1 MRHRAT
7 DAPIALARVPVEDRR
22 CNRRDMM
29 KDPYQTL
36 GVRRTASADE
46 IKRSYRRL
54 AKKLHPDV
62 NPDKRVEQQF
72 RDVTAAYDLLSDPAK
87 RARFDRGEI
96 DAAGAERG
104 FSYTRGDGGGRTR
117 AGEEDVFVEDIIS
130 EMFRARRGGGRSARA
145 ARGSD
150 ASFTLPVPFL
160 EAVLGAKK
168 RVTLADGKTLDVTVP
183 SGIDSG
189 QTLRLKGQ
197 GNPGSG
203 GAPDGD
209 ALIEIQIE
217 PHPVFTRKARD
228 IHSELPVT
236 LQEAVLGGSVTVP
249 TVHGP
254 VALKVPPGSNSGT
267 TLRLKG
273 KGLPARGLMPA
284 GDQYVKLR
292 VVLPDPPDPALKRFL
307 ETWSPTQSYTVRNE
321 PGMG

>member
-1 MRHRAT
+1 
-7 DAPIALARVPVEDRR
+7 
-22 CNRRDMM
+22 M

-72 RDVTAAYDLLSDPAK
+72 REVTEAYELLSDATK

-96 DAAGAERG
+96 DASGSERG
-104 FSYTRGDGGGRTR
+104 PSYTRRDAGGGRR
-117 AGEEDVFVEDIIS
+117 PPKPGEDDVFVEDIIS
-130 EMFRARRGGGRSARA
+130 ELFRARRGGGAGA
-145 ARGSD
+145 AGGGRGSHGPAKGSD
-150 ASFTLPVPFL
+150 ATFTLRVPFL

-168 RVTLADGKTLDVTVP
+168 RVTLADDKTLDITVP
-183 SGIDSG
+183 IGIESG

-197 GNPGSG
+197 GNPGG
-203 GAPDGD
+203 GGGPNGD

-217 PHPVFTRKARD
+217 PHAAFTRRERD
-228 IHSELPVT
+228 IHGEVAVSLP
-236 LQEAVLGGSVTVP
+236 EAVLGGSVTVP

-273 KGLPARGLMPA
+273 KGLPAHGATPA

-292 VVLPDPPDPALKRFL
+292 VVLPDPPDAELTRFL
-307 ETWSPTQSYTVRNE
+307 ETWSLDHGYTVR
-321 PGMG
+321 PDPSAQ

>member
-1 MRHRAT
+1 MMR
-7 DAPIALARVPVEDRR
+7 
-22 CNRRDMM
+22 
-29 KDPYQTL
+29 DPYQTL

-96 DAAGAERG
+96 DASGAERG
-104 FSYTRGDGGGRTR
+104 FSYTRRDAGGGRPR
-117 AGEEDVFVEDIIS
+117 PGGDDVFVEDIIS
-130 EMFRARRGGGRSARA
+130 EMFRSRRGGGRSARV

-168 RVTLADGKTLDVTVP
+168 RVTLADGKTLDITVP
-183 SGIDSG
+183 PGIDSG

-236 LQEAVLGGSVTVP
+236 LQEAVLGGGVTVP

-267 TLRLKG
+267 TLRLRG
-273 KGLPARGLMPA
+273 KGSPANGALPA

-292 VVLPDPPDPALKRFL
+292 IVLPDPPDPALTRFL
-307 ETWSPTQSYTVRNE
+307 ETWSPARPYTVRNE
-321 PGMG
+321 PGTS

>member
-1 MRHRAT
+1 
-7 DAPIALARVPVEDRR
+7 
-22 CNRRDMM
+22 M

-36 GVRRTASADE
+36 GLRRTASADE

-72 RDVTAAYDLLSDPAK
+72 REVTAAYDLLSDPAK

-96 DAAGAERG
+96 DASGAERG
-104 FSYTRGDGGGRTR
+104 FSYTKRDAGGRR
-117 AGEEDVFVEDIIS
+117 RGAKAGDDDIFVEDIIS
-130 EMFRARRGGGRSARA
+130 EMFRARR
-145 ARGSD
+145 ARGVD
-150 ASFTLPVPFL
+150 ATFTLEVPFL

-168 RVTLADGKTLDVTVP
+168 RVTLAEGKTLDVTIP
-183 SGIDSG
+183 PGIESG

-197 GNPGSG
+197 GGPGSG

-209 ALIEIQIE
+209 ALIEVQIG
-217 PHPVFTRKARD
+217 PHPDFRRVGRD
-228 IHSELPVT
+228 IHSELPVS
-236 LQEAVLGGSVTVP
+236 LPEAVLGASITVA

-254 VALKVPPGSNSGT
+254 VALRVPPASNSGT

-273 KGLPARGLMPA
+273 KGLPARAATPA

-292 VVLPDPPDPALKRFL
+292 VVLPDPPDAELIRFL
-307 ETWSPTQSYTVRNE
+307 EAWSPTHRYAVRHDPTE
-321 PGMG
+321 R

>member
-1 MRHRAT
+1 MR
-7 DAPIALARVPVEDRR
+7 
-22 CNRRDMM
+22 
-29 KDPYQTL
+29 DPYQTL

-72 RDVTAAYDLLSDPAK
+72 REVTAAYDLLSDPSK

-96 DAAGAERG
+96 DASGVERG
-104 FSYTRGDGGGRTR
+104 FTYTRRDAGGRRRGTKPD
-117 AGEEDVFVEDIIS
+117 ENDVFVEDIIA
-130 EMFRARRGGGRSARA
+130 EMFRSRRGGNRSTGA
-145 ARGSD
+145 ARGAD
-150 ASFTLPVPFL
+150 ATFTLEVPFL

-168 RVTLADGKTLDVTVP
+168 RVTLAEGKTLDVTIP
-183 SGIDSG
+183 SGIESG

-197 GNPGSG
+197 GGPGSA

-209 ALIEIQIE
+209 ALIEVQVE
-217 PHPVFTRKARD
+217 AHPTFTRKGRD
-228 IHSELPVT
+228 IHSELPVS
-236 LQEAVLGGSVTVP
+236 LPEAVLGGSVTVP

-267 TLRLKG
+267 NLRLKG
-273 KGLPARGLMPA
+273 KGLPARAATPA

-292 VVLPDPPDPALKRFL
+292 VVLPDPPDAELIRFL
-307 ETWSPTQSYTVRNE
+307 ETWSLTHGYAVRQDPTDR
-321 PGMG
+321 

>member
-1 MRHRAT
+1 
-7 DAPIALARVPVEDRR
+7 
-22 CNRRDMM
+22 M

-46 IKRSYRRL
+46 IKRGYRRL

-72 RDVTAAYDLLSDPAK
+72 REVTAAYELLSDPAK

-104 FSYTRGDGGGRTR
+104 FSYTRRDAGGGR
-117 AGEEDVFVEDIIS
+117 AGKSSGDDVFVEDIIS
-130 EMFRARRGGGRSARA
+130 ELFRSRRGAGRSGRSGPQGT

-150 ASFTLPVPFL
+150 ASFTLHVPFL

-168 RVTLADGKTLDVTVP
+168 RVTLAEGKILDITVP
-183 SGIDSG
+183 AGIDNG

-197 GNPGSG
+197 GNPGNF

-217 PHPVFTRKARD
+217 PHAVFIRKERD

-236 LQEAVLGGSVTVP
+236 LPEAVLGGSVTVS
-249 TVHGP
+249 TAHGP
-254 VALKVPPGSNSGT
+254 VAVKVPPGSNSGT

-273 KGLPARGLMPA
+273 KGLPARGAAPA

-292 VVLPDPPDPALKRFL
+292 VVLPDPPDPALTRFL
-307 ETWSPTQSYTVRNE
+307 ETWSPARAYEVRNE
-321 PGMG
+321 PSPS